1 MCSYVFDF
9 ECSMGPSRSSNWFQ
23 MGPQN
28 GQKVSKT
35 CLRNPCRENYPA
47 HCLWRRLPSWIYTES
62 GRPHLTKTQLF
73 TAREPYSHIH
83 GLGQVL
89 STFAVQK
96 DDPEASFEPLLH
108 PCGTQKAQKCTP
120 GTKVKKI
127 NKKLLK
133 IFKKVDRLDQTWSST
148 ETESMK

>member
-1 MCSYVFDF
+1 
-9 ECSMGPSRSSNWFQ
+9 

-28 GQKVSKT
+28 VQNVSKSG
-35 CLRNPCRENYPA
+35 LRNPFRGSYPV
-47 HCLWRRLPSWIYTES
+47 HCLQRRLSSGIYTES
-62 GRPHLTKTQLF
+62 GRSHLTKTLLF

-120 GTKVKKI
+120 RTKVKKDPQ
-127 NKKLLK
+127 KH
-133 IFKKVDRLDQTWSST
+133 FKKCKKSDRSDQTWSST